1 MFDDP
6 GLGVKDGVVRL
17 IDPSEWCCQ
26 RIAIV
31 LELGNQCFW
40 GGFIIGKYKEI
51 RKKAYLKSIS
61 ISDVIDNN
69 TSHYLGG

>member
-6 GLGVKDGVVRL
+6 GLGVKDSVVRL

-26 RIAIV
+26 SIDIV
-31 LELGNQCFW
+31 LELGNQCVW

-51 RKKAYLKSIS
+51 MKKSYLKSIS
-61 ISDVIDNN
+61 ISDVVDNS
-69 TSHYLGG
+69 TSRHLYR